1 MTQHAYK
8 CLEPKN
14 QRIYS
19 SRHVLFDEA
28 RTNDSIKSAP
38 TESSSSPAVHLSPA
52 PMPPPV
58 QPVSSGSATTVPLS
72 PPGNCS
78 YPPSPIS
85 SNSLN
90 FLDTVNPNPCPS
102 APNDISDFSPN
113 SHSHT
118 QQDITASSPTPHHSS
133 SPTPPVHRTHTMTTR
148 SMNNIFKPKQLNTVT
163 KHPLPHSLEPT
174 CVTQALSLPRWRTAM
189 SDELTALM
197 KHGTWE
203 LVPPPANCN
212 PVSCKWVFRVKRTA
226 NGSIDRFK
234 ARLVAKGF
242 LQRPGIDYTETF
254 SPVVKPSTIRIIL
267 TIAVIQGWSLRQM
280 DVHNAFLHGQL
291 EETVYMSQPPGFK
304 DPSKPNH
311 VCRLRK
317 AIYGLKQ
324 APRAWYSTLKNALL
338 TLGFIISKADSSLLF
353 IAMVLLFV
361 ICLCMWMIL

>member
-1 MTQHAYK
+1 
-8 CLEPKN
+8 
-14 QRIYS
+14 
-19 SRHVLFDEA
+19 
-28 RTNDSIKSAP
+28 
-38 TESSSSPAVHLSPA
+38 
-52 PMPPPV
+52 
-58 QPVSSGSATTVPLS
+58 
-72 PPGNCS
+72 
-78 YPPSPIS
+78 
-85 SNSLN
+85 
-90 FLDTVNPNPCPS
+90 
-102 APNDISDFSPN
+102 
-113 SHSHT
+113 
-118 QQDITASSPTPHHSS
+118 
-133 SPTPPVHRTHTMTTR
+133 
-148 SMNNIFKPKQLNTVT
+148 MNNIFKPKQLNTVT

-174 CVTQALSLPRWRTAM
+174 CVTQALSLSQWRTAM

-254 SPVVKPSTIRIIL
+254 SLVVKPSTIRIIL

-311 VCRLRK
+311 VYKLRK

-324 APRAWYSTLKNALL
+324 APRAWYSTLKNAFL
-338 TLGFIISKADSSLLF
+338 TLGFIISKADSSLFIYRTGHIVCYLLVYVDDLVITGNNLSFVNSIARQLSSKFLLKDMGTIHYFLGVEVLPTCAGLF
-353 IAMVLLFV
+353 LSQHQYIRNLLARTNMTGAKDV
-361 ICLCMWMIL
+361 